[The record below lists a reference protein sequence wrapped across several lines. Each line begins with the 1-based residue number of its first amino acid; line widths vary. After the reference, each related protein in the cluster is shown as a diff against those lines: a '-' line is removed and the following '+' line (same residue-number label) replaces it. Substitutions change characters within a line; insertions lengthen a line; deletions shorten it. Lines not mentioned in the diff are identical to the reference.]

1 MGKSCPGK
9 KSHPLKQANFSK
21 RLAADNLSNNSVC
34 ACSDCLALPEL
45 SGLDQPKSIGP
56 ARKVNRLVGSP
67 F

>member
-9 KSHPLKQANFSK
+9 KSHPLNQANFSK

-45 SGLDQPKSIGP
+45 TGLDQPK
-56 ARKVNRLVGSP
+56 
-67 F
+67 